1 MDEKVKKILEKKYG
15 YDFESEW
22 FTHEIMNLVEET
34 IDATKDSINEVELTY
49 GEKVAIYERAK
60 KIAACDLSWKEK
72 YDMIFSKEIS
82 HKLDFDY
89 YNPDSDYDDD
99 VLAFMNGFD
108 EYMKKQEIIKNQIG

>member
-1 MDEKVKKILEKKYG
+1 MDEKVKKILEKKLG

-22 FTHEIMNLVEET
+22 FTDEILTLVNDVIES
-34 IDATKDSINEVELTY
+34 TKESINEVELTY

-60 KIAACDLSWKEK
+60 KIAASDLSWKNK

-89 YNPDSDYDDD
+89 YDPDSDYDDD
-99 VLAFMNGFD
+99 VIAFMNAFD
-108 EYMKKQEIIKNQIG
+108 DYMKKQEIIKNQIG

>member
-22 FTHEIMNLVEET
+22 FTDEIMNLVEQT

-49 GEKVAIYERAK
+49 VEKVAIYERAK

-82 HKLDFDY
+82 QKLDFDY
-89 YNPDSDYDDD
+89 YDPDSDYDDD
-99 VLAFMNGFD
+99 VLAFMNAFH
-108 EYMKKQEIIKNQIG
+108 EYMTKQEIIKNQIG